1 MKKKQFSK
9 KLVLNKTTIAML
21 NPGEQGRV
29 NGGILP
35 KPTLGGCVLSEGCV
49 YTQTCYCTQPA
60 CYDSRYGQTGCI
72 FTNYGD
78 MTGCPETM
86 TLCGELYCP

>member
-21 NPGEQGRV
+21 NPGEQGQV
-29 NGGILP
+29 NGGIRIP
-35 KPTLGGCVLSEGCV
+35 VPISNGCV

-60 CYDSRYGQTGCI
+60 CYDSRYGYTGCI